1 MDESARPAPVTA
13 HQTDDEL
20 VAAARRGDER
30 ALDALLARIEPLVYR
45 FGMKLCHHPED
56 ARGVLQETMITLVRS
71 LHDFRGESSLATW
84 LYAVARSHCSKLR
97 RRRRNEPPTSSLTGA
112 EREAERVASDAP
124 DPAEALAQR
133 ELGAVLDQAIRALDD
148 KYRDVLVLRDV
159 EGLPAAEV
167 ARVLGLGVAA
177 VKSRLHRAR
186 AAVRAELAHR
196 LGELPAAPAGATCP
210 DVLTLLS
217 RKLEGEL
224 TPEVCAEV
232 ERHVEGCARCRAECD
247 AMRRIVAVCG
257 SSPLPPVPD
266 DVRRAVRRAARQA
279 LARPRRAGS

>member
-1 MDESARPAPVTA
+1 MDERARPASQPA
-13 HQTDDEL
+13 PQIDDAL
-20 VAAARRGDER
+20 VAAARRGDEQ

-45 FGMKLCHHPED
+45 FGRKLCQRPED
-56 ARGVLQETMITLVRS
+56 AQAVLQETMLTLVRS
-71 LHDFRGESSLATW
+71 LHDFRGESSLTTW

-97 RRRRNEPPTSSLTGA
+97 RRERHEPPMTSLDSAELASLAG
-112 EREAERVASDAP
+112 DAP

-133 ELGAVLDQAIRALDD
+133 QLGAALDQAIRGLDE

-167 ARVLGLGVAA
+167 AQMLGLGVAA

-186 AAVRAELAHR
+186 AAVRAELARR
-196 LGELPAAPAGATCP
+196 LGEPPPAPPGAACP

-224 TPEVCAEV
+224 TPAVCAEV

-247 AMRRIVAVCG
+247 ALRDILAVC
-257 SSPLPPVPD
+257 SASPLPRVPD
-266 DVRRAVRRAARQA
+266 HVRQAVRRAARQA
-279 LARPRRAGS
+279 LARPR